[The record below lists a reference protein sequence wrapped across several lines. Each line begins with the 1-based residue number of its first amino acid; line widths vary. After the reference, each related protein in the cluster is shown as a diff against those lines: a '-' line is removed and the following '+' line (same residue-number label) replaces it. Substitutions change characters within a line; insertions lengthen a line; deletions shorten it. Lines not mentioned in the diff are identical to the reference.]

1 MTHHP
6 DLYLKPSPLGGRG
19 VFTSSLIEDDSIVE
33 LSPVIVLSAP
43 DRRLIH
49 TTHLH
54 DYYFLWDG
62 DGAAIA
68 LGYGS
73 LYNHSPSP
81 NLDFELDYDFE
92 QIRFRSLR
100 HIIAGEELLIDYLSG
115 DDDREK
121 LWFTPHQ

>member
-19 VFTSSLIEDDSIVE
+19 VFTSSPIEADSIVE
-33 LSPVIVLSAP
+33 LSPVIVLSET
-43 DRRLIH
+43 DRNLIH

-62 DGAAIA
+62 EGAAIA

-73 LYNHSPSP
+73 LYNHSAAH
-81 NLDFELDYDFE
+81 NLDYELDYDFE
-92 QIRFRSLR
+92 QIRFKSLR
-100 HIIAGEELLIDYLSG
+100 DIAAGEELLIDYRSG
-115 DDDREK
+115 DDREG
-121 LWFTPHQ
+121 LWFAPTG